1 MAETHHLR
9 ISDQDREQAAAAI
22 REHFAAGR
30 LDSAEF
36 EERLQAIY
44 AARTRGELEALSA
57 DLPAL
62 PISAS
67 QARAAAL
74 QQRSEISRRAMQN
87 AGGSLAPFLVCT
99 VIWAASG
106 AGSFFWP
113 IFLLIPTIAM
123 IARVGWALYGPA
135 PDLEAAERE
144 IRSHRHQQRD
154 RHRHRGGGRRG
165 RY

>member
-1 MAETHHLR
+1 MAETEHLR
-9 ISDQDREQAAAAI
+9 ASDLDREQAAEAL

-30 LDSAEF
+30 LDGGEF

-44 AARTRGELEALSA
+44 AARTRGELDALSA

-62 PISAS
+62 PITAA
-67 QARAAAL
+67 QARALAL
-74 QQRSEISRRAMQN
+74 AQRSEISRRAMQN
-87 AGGSLAPFLVCT
+87 AGGSIAPFLVCT
-99 VIWAASG
+99 GIWAASG
-106 AGSFFWP
+106 ASGFFWP

-144 IRSHRHQQRD
+144 ISSHRDEHRHRHQRRD
-154 RHRHRGGGRRG
+154 RHRRW
-165 RY
+165 

>member
-1 MAETHHLR
+1 MAGAEHIR
-9 ISDQDREQAAAAI
+9 ISDQDRERAAAAI

-30 LDSAEF
+30 LDGAEF

-44 AARTRGELEALSA
+44 AARTRGELDALAA

-62 PISAS
+62 PVTPAE
-67 QARAAAL
+67 ARAIVVQA
-74 QQRSEISRRAMQN
+74 RSEISRRAMQN
-87 AGGSLAPFLVCT
+87 AGGSFAPFLVCT

-113 IFLLIPTIAM
+113 IFLLIGPVGM
-123 IARVGWALYGPA
+123 FARVGWALYGPA

-144 IRSHRHQQRD
+144 LSSHRRD
-154 RHRHRGGGRRG
+154 GRAGGRRDRG
-165 RY
+165 RRRRY

>member
-1 MAETHHLR
+1 MAETQHLR
-9 ISDQDREQAAAAI
+9 ISDEERERAAAAF

-30 LDSAEF
+30 LDEAEF

-44 AARTRGELEALSA
+44 AARTRGELDALSA

-62 PISAS
+62 PVTATETRALTKQRRGEIAR
-67 QARAAAL
+67 RAA
-74 QQRSEISRRAMQN
+74 QN

-106 AGSFFWP
+106 ASSFFWP
-113 IFLLIPTIAM
+113 VFLLIAPVGL

-135 PDLEAAERE
+135 PDLEAAERH
-144 IRSHRHQQRD
+144 IRSHHSDRQRHRD
-154 RHRHRGGGRRG
+154 RRPRG
-165 RY
+165 RS

>member
-1 MAETHHLR
+1 MAESHIR

-30 LDSAEF
+30 LDNAEV
-36 EERLQAIY
+36 EERLQAVY
-44 AARTRGELEALSA
+44 AARTQGELEALSA

-62 PISAS
+62 PLSAS
-67 QARAAAL
+67 QARAVIAERRGEL
-74 QQRSEISRRAMQN
+74 RRRAVQN

-106 AGSFFWP
+106 AGFFWP
-113 IFLLIPTIAM
+113 LFLLIGPVALFG
-123 IARVGWALYGPA
+123 RVGWALYGPA

-144 IRSHRHQQRD
+144 IRSHHHHQ
-154 RHRHRGGGRRG
+154 HRNRGGRRRG